1 MSKKMIVRNRLL
13 EFKDTYIYQDTK
25 YFKMSLDSVLLA
37 NFVTINLRDKK
48 ILDIAT
54 GNAPIPMLL
63 FYRTK
68 AQIYG
73 IEIQKEVYLLGR
85 ISIKENKMNSRIS
98 LINDDAHNLPNIFN
112 AESFDV
118 ITCNPPYFKN
128 INSKFQNNNKI
139 KAMARH
145 ENMLT
150 LEDLLL
156 ISKKMLKN
164 NGRISFIHR
173 TERLVE
179 IIELIKKYNLE
190 PKRLRFVYSNNKK
203 NSELLLIEGI
213 KNGKPGLKLLSPL
226 FIYDENGKYTKEIR
240 EMFGGRNS

>member
-1 MSKKMIVRNRLL
+1 MTKVLYPGSFDPITKGHMNVVDQACSLFDEVIVA
-13 EFKDTYIYQDTK
+13 
-25 YFKMSLDSVLLA
+25 V
-37 NFVTINLRDKK
+37 
-48 ILDIAT
+48 
-54 GNAPIPMLL
+54 
-63 FYRTK
+63 
-68 AQIYG
+68 
-73 IEIQKEVYLLGR
+73 
-85 ISIKENKMNSRIS
+85 
-98 LINDDAHNLPNIFN
+98 LINPNKKNVFFTPDERVKLI
-112 AESFDV
+112 ES
-118 ITCNPPYFKN
+118 IYK
-128 INSKFQNNNKI
+128 NNNKI
-139 KAMARH
+139 KDMARH

-150 LEDLLL
+150 LEDILL

-173 TERLVE
+173 TERFVE
-179 IIELIKKYNLE
+179 IIELMKKYNLE

>member
-112 AESFDV
+112 ADV
-118 ITCNPPYFKN
+118 FPAPLGHTITT
-128 INSKFQNNNKI
+128 NSPFSIANDTLWAAVI
-139 KAMARH
+139 
-145 ENMLT
+145 LT
-150 LEDLLL
+150 SP
-156 ISKKMLKN
+156 I
-164 NGRISFIHR
+164 
-173 TERLVE
+173 
-179 IIELIKKYNLE
+179 
-190 PKRLRFVYSNNKK
+190 VYSFFTFF
-203 NSELLLIEGI
+203 SSI
-213 KNGKPGLKLLSPL
+213 
-226 FIYDENGKYTKEIR
+226 
-240 EMFGGRNS
+240 